1 MWQQIFAKEQKLAV
15 CFDTLKFVEPLKQF
29 KKVCLK
35 NGFLNGKKEEKW
47 QKTSKFF

>member
-15 CFDTLKFVEPLKQF
+15 CFDTLKSVEPLKQF

-35 NGFLNGKKEEKW
+35 NGFFEWKEGKK
-47 QKTSKFF
+47 